1 MGEPVWQAGGSRACR
16 QAGSPWAASWRCL
29 RTGTNPGPEP
39 RLRLRPPPGLPCC
52 LPSSPATP
60 SPRAPPWGPPFM
72 FEVSFC
78 RFSRLSPGV
87 PEPGPRL
94 CSLSSVSGC
103 FSPHLSPSR
112 ALPPPSPSPCPQLS
126 PAPSPS
132 PVFLSPQSSLRCVLS
147 RRLCR
152 SLPLRIFLRP
162 CPARP
167 RAPPALPQ
175 CRAAG
180 RGALRP
186 RVNRWTLLER

>member
-1 MGEPVWQAGGSRACR
+1 MSPCGRQGGQGPADKQVPPGLHPGGASEQAPTLAQNPASGCAHPQACPAVCPAPLPPR
-16 QAGSPWAASWRCL
+16 PLGPHPGDLRLCSKCLSAGSP
-29 RTGTNPGPEP
+29 
-39 RLRLRPPPGLPCC
+39 
-52 LPSSPATP
+52 
-60 SPRAPPWGPPFM
+60 
-72 FEVSFC
+72 
-78 RFSRLSPGV
+78 RLSPGV